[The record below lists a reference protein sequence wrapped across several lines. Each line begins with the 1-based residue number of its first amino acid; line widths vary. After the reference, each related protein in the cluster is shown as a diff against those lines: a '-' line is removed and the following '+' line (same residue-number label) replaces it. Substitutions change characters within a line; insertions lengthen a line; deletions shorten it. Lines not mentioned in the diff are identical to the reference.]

1 MHYSEFT
8 YVLFCWTIRLYWTN
22 LIWNPLIM
30 TRLWVVMQLL
40 EFERFS
46 RYTVLEGH
54 VESLVSQM
62 QSFPYIISCRW
73 HLLTSIWE
81 YSVILIIA
89 ESWAIW
95 SIHKLLEYS
104 RSDKGARSVRN
115 WSITEFLFIAVGL
128 PQSGVSW
135 MVLLNVC
142 LLTNRNVITYREV
155 TVSVNKTN
163 AMAYTAGWAGHG
175 FK

>member
-1 MHYSEFT
+1 M
-8 YVLFCWTIRLYWTN
+8 N
-22 LIWNPLIM
+22 LTWNPLIM
-30 TRLWVVMQLL
+30 TRLWVVNCWS
-40 EFERFS
+40 FHV
-46 RYTVLEGH
+46 TVLAGH
-54 VESLVSQM
+54 IESLASKM

-73 HLLTSIWE
+73 HLLTSIWK
-81 YSVILIIA
+81 YSVIFIIA
-89 ESWAIW
+89 ESLAIW

-142 LLTNRNVITYREV
+142 LLTNRNEITYREV